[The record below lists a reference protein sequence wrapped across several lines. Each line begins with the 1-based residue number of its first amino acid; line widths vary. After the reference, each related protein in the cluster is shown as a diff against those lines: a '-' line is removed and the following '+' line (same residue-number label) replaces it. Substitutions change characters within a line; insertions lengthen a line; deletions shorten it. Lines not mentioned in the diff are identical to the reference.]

1 MYKEVFHPNTAH
13 ADAKFKVEIETVL
26 ADRLLHY
33 ILHKLKR
40 RKAAGIDEVVNEH
53 LLLVALICRVV
64 HLCLLFNCMLKH
76 AYVPAEFCQGVIIP
90 LLKAKHGDATRID
103 MYRGIT
109 LTCIVEVV

>member
-53 LLLVALICRVV
+53 LLLVALIWLFTYAC
-64 HLCLLFNCMLKH
+64 CLTVC
-76 AYVPAEFCQGVIIP
+76 
-90 LLKAKHGDATRID
+90 
-103 MYRGIT
+103 
-109 LTCIVEVV
+109 